1 MLYVQLSHLRGRTD
15 PQVGDRL
22 VRLEPGIGSVN
33 AKTNRGQQVG
43 ERGARGIH
51 SDAEQP
57 EVRTA
62 HQSAG
67 HHPERGGADVTG
79 DVEVQGL
86 QTLGGLNRH
95 THPIDSHVGAHRAQ
109 HHLGV
114 VARAY

>member
-1 MLYVQLSHLRGRTD
+1 MVTGRKRVGRLPYPVERAPHVAAGAVFGHQLT
-15 PQVGDRL
+15 
-22 VRLEPGIGSVN
+22 E
-33 AKTNRGQQVG
+33 TGQQVG

-51 SDAEQP
+51 PDAEQP

-79 DVEVQGL
+79 DLEVQRL

-95 THPIDSHVGAHRAQ
+95 THPIESNFGAHRAQ

-114 VARAY
+114 VARAH